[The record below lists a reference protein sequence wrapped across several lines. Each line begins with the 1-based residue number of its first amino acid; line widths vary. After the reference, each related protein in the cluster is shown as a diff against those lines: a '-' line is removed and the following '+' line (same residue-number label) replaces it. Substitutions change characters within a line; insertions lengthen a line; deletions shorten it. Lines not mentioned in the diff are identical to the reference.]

1 MATKA
6 PQRKKRVVAKKGG
19 ATARANA
26 GASGKR
32 KVVAKTGGATARTNG
47 GAKVDWRAR
56 VEPARVTEP
65 RERRRVLKRATTR
78 VKTNARVDTVHVD
91 S

>member
-6 PQRKKRVVAKKGG
+6 PQRKKKVVAKKGGTNARANAGASRTRKVVAKRGG

-26 GASGKR
+26 
-32 KVVAKTGGATARTNG
+32 

-78 VKTNARVDTVHVD
+78 VKTTARVDTVNVD